1 MKKAIIIVVMI
12 GMLSWAIF
20 DFLDTDE
27 KNVAQSERTGEQE
40 DSNEI
45 EDTEEVEVGLYVGQ
59 QAPDFELQTLSGE
72 TVRLSDFRGKR
83 VMVNFWATWCPPCR
97 AEMPDME
104 KFYNAKDVEILAVNL
119 TDTETSI
126 GAIENF
132 VDEFELTFPILLDS
146 NLDVSF
152 LYKIQPIPTTFM
164 VDSNGI
170 IRFHAFSALNYDL
183 MVREFEKMN

>member
-1 MKKAIIIVVMI
+1 VKKAIIIVVMI

>member
-164 VDSNGI
+164 VDSSGI

>member
-27 KNVAQSERTGEQE
+27 KNVAQSERTEEQE

>member
-1 MKKAIIIVVMI
+1 VKKAIIIVVMI

-126 GAIENF
+126 GTVENF

>member
-27 KNVAQSERTGEQE
+27 KNVAQSERTEEQE

-164 VDSNGI
+164 VDSSGI

>member
-1 MKKAIIIVVMI
+1 VKKAIIIVVMI

-27 KNVAQSERTGEQE
+27 KNVAQSERTEEQE

-164 VDSNGI
+164 VDSSGI